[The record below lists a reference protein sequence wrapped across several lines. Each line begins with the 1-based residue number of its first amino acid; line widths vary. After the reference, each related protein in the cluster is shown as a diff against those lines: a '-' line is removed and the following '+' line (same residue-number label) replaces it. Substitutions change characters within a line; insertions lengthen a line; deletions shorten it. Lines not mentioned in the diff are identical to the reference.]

1 MRVGFLGLGR
11 MGLPMVSHI
20 RAGGYDVLG
29 YDTDEAAGRRAW
41 ESEVSVADTPAAFAD
56 RDIVCSSLPDT
67 AAVEQAYA
75 GPGGIF
81 DVMEPGTVCVDL
93 STISVGGSRAF
104 AEAGRER
111 GIGFIDAPVSGTS
124 THAAAGTLA
133 VMVGGAA
140 ADLERAR
147 PVLECFSAS
156 VDHVGPN
163 GAGLLLKLAT
173 NRLLTVHLAAIAEAV
188 VEMEAAG
195 LDVAQGLDILRR
207 GAVPKLLDYKAAP
220 LADRDFTPLFTVDL
234 MRKDLRLAGE
244 VLPGFRLA
252 TLAREI
258 LEEAAERGHGA
269 DDVAALITSIE
280 AELPGTGGA

>member
-1 MRVGFLGLGR
+1 MQVGFLGLGR
-11 MGLPMVSHI
+11 MGLPMTLHI
-20 RAGGYDVLG
+20 GAAGYEVIG
-29 YDTDEAAGRRAW
+29 YDTDEAACHRAQD
-41 ESEVSVADTPAAFAD
+41 SAVSVAEAAAALAD
-56 RDIVCSSLPDT
+56 REIVCSSLPDT
-67 AAVEQAYA
+67 AAVEEAYT
-75 GPGGIF
+75 GPGGILE
-81 DVMEPGTVCVDL
+81 VVAPGTVCVDL
-93 STISVGGSRAF
+93 STISVATSRAL
-104 AEAGRER
+104 AAAARER

-140 ADLERAR
+140 EDLDRAR

-173 NRLLTVHLAAIAEAV
+173 NRLLTAHLAAIAEAV
-188 VEMEAAG
+188 VEMESAG

-234 MRKDLRLAGE
+234 MRKDLRLAAE
-244 VLPGFRLA
+244 VLPRFRLA
-252 TLAREI
+252 TLAAEI
-258 LEEAAERGHGA
+258 LEEAAERGFGA
-269 DDVAALITSIE
+269 EDVAALITSIE
-280 AELPGTGGA
+280 AELPGAGEG

>member
-1 MRVGFLGLGR
+1 MGVGFLGLGR
-11 MGLPMVSHI
+11 MGLPMITHI
-20 RAGGYDVLG
+20 RAAGHDVIG
-29 YDTDEAAGRRAW
+29 FDIDDAARRRAR
-41 ESEVSVADTPAAFAD
+41 ETAVSVADEPAALAD
-56 RDIVCSSLPDT
+56 RNVVCSSLPDT

-81 DVMEPGTVCVDL
+81 DVVTRGTVCVDL
-93 STISVGGSRAF
+93 STISVATSRAL
-104 AEAGRER
+104 ADAARER

-133 VMVGGAA
+133 VMVGGVA
-140 ADLERAR
+140 ADLERVR
-147 PVLECFSAS
+147 PVLDCFSAS

-163 GAGLLLKLAT
+163 GAGLLLKLST
-173 NRLLTVHLAAIAEAV
+173 NRLLTAHLAAIAEAV

-195 LDVAQGLDILRR
+195 LDVAQGLEVLLR
-207 GAVPKLLDYKAAP
+207 GAVPRLLDYKAAP

-234 MRKDLRLAGE
+234 MRKDLRLAAE

-258 LEEAAERGHGA
+258 LEEAAQSGHGE

-280 AELPGTGGA
+280 AELPTDH

>member
-1 MRVGFLGLGR
+1 MGVGFLGLGR
-11 MGLPMVSHI
+11 MGLPMITHI
-20 RAGGYDVLG
+20 RAAGHDVIG
-29 YDTDEAAGRRAW
+29 FDIDDAARRRAR
-41 ESEVSVADTPAAFAD
+41 ETAVSVADEPAAFAD

-67 AAVEQAYA
+67 AAVERAYA

-81 DVMEPGTVCVDL
+81 DVVTRGTVCVDL
-93 STISVGGSRAF
+93 STISVATSRAL
-104 AEAGRER
+104 ADAARER

-133 VMVGGAA
+133 VMVGGVA
-140 ADLERAR
+140 ADLERVR
-147 PVLECFSAS
+147 PVLDCFSAS

-163 GAGLLLKLAT
+163 GAGLLLKLST
-173 NRLLTVHLAAIAEAV
+173 NRLLTAHLAAIAEAV

-195 LDVAQGLDILRR
+195 LDVAQGLEVLRR
-207 GAVPKLLDYKAAP
+207 GAVPRLLDYKAAP

-234 MRKDLRLAGE
+234 MRKDLRLAAE

-258 LEEAAERGHGA
+258 LEEAAQSGHGE

-280 AELPGTGGA
+280 AELPTDH

>member
-11 MGLPMVSHI
+11 MGLPMISHI
-20 RAGGYDVLG
+20 GAAGNDVIG
-29 YDTDEAAGRRAW
+29 YDTDDAACRRAR
-41 ESEVSVADTPAAFAD
+41 ESEAVVADTAAAFAD
-56 RDIVCSSLPDT
+56 RDVVCSSLPDT

-81 DVMEPGTVCVDL
+81 DVVAAGTVCVDL
-93 STISVGGSRAF
+93 STISVAASRAL
-104 AEAGRER
+104 ADAGRER
-111 GIGFIDAPVSGTS
+111 GIGFLDAPVSGTS

-133 VMVGGAA
+133 VMVGGAS
-140 ADLERAR
+140 ADLYLVR
-147 PVLECFSAS
+147 PVLDCFSGS

-163 GAGLLLKLAT
+163 GAGLLLKLVT

-188 VEMEAAG
+188 LEMEAAG
-195 LDVAQGLDILRR
+195 LDVAQGLDIVRR

-220 LADRDFTPLFTVDL
+220 LANRDFTPLFTVDL

-258 LEEAAERGHGA
+258 LEEAGERGHGA

-280 AELPGTGGA
+280 SELPGAG